1 MSKDLC
7 IVIARGGSKR
17 VPRKNIRHI
26 AGRPLVAWPTA
37 AATAS
42 GLFQHVLIST
52 EDIEIAQAAQLVGA
66 EYPFTRP
73 MEVADDFSTTADVLR
88 TALQQW
94 KAYSGCLPTFC
105 CCLYGTSVFVT
116 EAQLRSAKELLSTTE
131 LILAVS
137 EYSHPIQRAITL
149 DDSGTIT
156 YLHPEFVPVRTQDCL
171 KAYHDIGLFYYF
183 SVEAFFRH
191 GGESFLPMKK
201 KAIIVPR
208 TCAVDIDTEA
218 DFAWA
223 ELLASYHG
231 LRK

>member
-37 AATAS
+37 AATGS

-52 EDIEIAQAAQLVGA
+52 EDSEIAQAAQLAGA
-66 EYPFTRP
+66 EYPFARP
-73 MEVADDFSTTADVLR
+73 IEVADDFSTTADVLR
-88 TALQQW
+88 VTLQQW
-94 KAYSGCLPTFC
+94 QEYTGTLPKHC

-116 EAQLRSAKELLSTTE
+116 EKQLTKAKDMLSSCELCM
-131 LILAVS
+131 AVS

-149 DDSGTIT
+149 DDAGTIT
-156 YLHPEFVPVRTQDCL
+156 YLHPEFVSVRTQDCL

-183 SVEAFFRH
+183 SVEAFFRY
-191 GGESFLPMKK
+191 GGESFLPMEK

-208 TCAVDIDTEA
+208 TCAIDIDTEA